1 MLRHALFIF
10 LCFTALQV
18 NAADK
23 TLLVLGDSL
32 SAGHGIDVK
41 KGWVSLLN
49 KRLESQGYNYRVIN
63 ASISGD
69 TTRGARERLAQELQ
83 KYHPDVGIVEL
94 GGNDGLRGLSLQEMH
109 ANLAAILDAFTRAG
123 SRVLLLPIQLPPNY
137 GPVYNEK
144 FRKIY
149 RQLAARDNVVLGR
162 FILDG
167 IATHPDLM
175 QSDGI
180 HPREKAQK
188 MMLDN
193 VWPQLQPLLGKP
205 AGKEAAG

>member
-18 NAADK
+18 TAADK

-41 KGWVSLLN
+41 NGWVSLLN
-49 KRLESQGYNYRVIN
+49 KRLESQGYRYRVIN

-94 GGNDGLRGLSLQEMH
+94 GGNDGLRGLSLEEMQ

-149 RQLAARDNVVLGR
+149 RRLATRDNVVLGR

-175 QSDGI
+175 QDDGI
-180 HPREKAQK
+180 HPREKAQT

-193 VWPQLQPLLGKP
+193 IWPQLQPLLGKP
-205 AGKEAAG
+205 AGKGAAG